1 MPGRAGEMGV
11 YRAIADWWQ
20 GYGLPGWIFD
30 AIWMVVMAAVVT
42 VFMLLTV
49 LILVWVERK
58 ISGDIQSRVGPNR
71 TGGRFGLLQT
81 AADALKLLM
90 KEDLVPRGA
99 DRAVFVLA
107 PFFVFVP
114 TLVVFLVLPFSDT
127 WLVKDLNLGVL
138 FVIAVSAFPVI
149 GLIMAG
155 WGSNNKYAVLGAM
168 RAAAQSLSYEIPLV
182 LAMVC
187 VVVAAGSLRVGDIVE
202 AQRGG
207 NWFLLR
213 FPLQLAFLLYF
224 VTAMAEVNRVPF
236 DLPEAES
243 ELVSGY
249 HVEYSGMRFAMFFLA
264 EFAHLFFV
272 SAFCATLFLGAWDGP
287 WLPPAV
293 WFLVKSYAV
302 VLLIMWIRWTVP
314 RLRIDQ
320 IMGFAWKLLVPAG
333 LAAVMLTGLMRVYW
347 RL

>member
-1 MPGRAGEMGV
+1 MSGGV
-11 YRAIADWWQ
+11 YRPAMDWWQ
-20 GYGLPGWIFD
+20 AHGLPVWILD
-30 AIWMVVMAAVVT
+30 AIWMAVMAAIVT
-42 VFMLLTV
+42 VFVLLTV
-49 LILVWVERK
+49 LILVWLERK
-58 ISGDIQSRVGPNR
+58 ISGDLQSRVGPNR
-71 TGGRFGLLQT
+71 VGGRFGLLQT

-90 KEDLVPRGA
+90 KEDLIPAGA
-99 DRAVFVLA
+99 DRIVFVLA
-107 PFFVFVP
+107 PFLVFVP
-114 TLVVFLVLPFSDT
+114 TLVVFMTLPFSDK
-127 WLVKDLNLGVL
+127 WVVKDLNLGVL
-138 FVIAVSAFPVI
+138 FVIAISAIPVI

-155 WGSNNKYAVLGAM
+155 WASNNKYAMLGAM

-187 VVVAAGSLRVGDIVE
+187 VVVMAGSLRIGDIVE

-207 NWFLLR
+207 NWFVLR
-213 FPLQLAFLLYF
+213 FPLQFAFILYF

-249 HVEYSGMRFAMFFLA
+249 HVEYSGMRFAFFFLA

-302 VLLIMWIRWTVP
+302 VITIMWIRWTVP

-320 IMGFAWKLLVPAG
+320 IMGFSWKLLVPVG
-333 LAAVMLTGLMRVYW
+333 LVVVLLTGLARV
-347 RL
+347 